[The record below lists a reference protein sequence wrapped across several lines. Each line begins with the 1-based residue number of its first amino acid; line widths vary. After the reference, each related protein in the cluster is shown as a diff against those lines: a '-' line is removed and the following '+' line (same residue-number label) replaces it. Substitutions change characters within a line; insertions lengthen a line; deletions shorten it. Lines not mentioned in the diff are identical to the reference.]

1 MRPGS
6 ATYVRFP
13 CARHRGRRFDLTK
26 DEDGACSMAGT
37 VFSLDLT
44 SIIEKTHDTMELME
58 YIELHDVVTRIA
70 GYGNSLIHKLRS

>member
-1 MRPGS
+1 
-6 ATYVRFP
+6 
-13 CARHRGRRFDLTK
+13 
-26 DEDGACSMAGT
+26 MAGT